1 MQQARVLVIDDEPAI
16 LDNTVYALKS
26 EGFAVTSAQTARDG
40 LAAFSRE
47 TPDLVV
53 LDVGLPD
60 GSGFEVC
67 REIRRIAPVPVI
79 FLTARS
85 GEMDRVVG
93 LEIGADDYVVKPFS
107 PRELAARVKAVL
119 RRCAPAAAPPGAAA
133 AAPAAAQSAS
143 SAPGNPL
150 FQVDEERAR
159 IRCAGHTLEL
169 SATEFRILR
178 TLCRHP
184 GRVFSRS
191 QLMDEA
197 WDDPAASMERTVDAH
212 IRSLRAH
219 IRTALPA
226 EADDPICTHRGLGYS
241 LREEC

>member
-119 RRCAPAAAPPGAAA
+119 RRCAPAAASPAPSA
-133 AAPAAAQSAS
+133 AAPVSPQSGAV
-143 SAPGNPL
+143 NPL

-159 IRCAGHTLEL
+159 IRCAGNTLAL

-241 LREEC
+241 LREEG

>member
-26 EGFAVTSAQTARDG
+26 EGFAVTSAQTASDG
-40 LAAFSRE
+40 LAAFSLE

-119 RRCAPAAAPPGAAA
+119 RRCTPAAAASAPAAATATG
-133 AAPAAAQSAS
+133 PAQPSGS
-143 SAPGNPL
+143 GHPL
-150 FQVDEERAR
+150 FQVDEDRAR
-159 IRCAGHTLEL
+159 IRCAGTALEL

-212 IRSLRAH
+212 IRSLRAR
-219 IRTALPA
+219 IRTALPGS
-226 EADDPICTHRGLGYS
+226 ADDPICTHRGLGYS
-241 LREEC
+241 LREDC